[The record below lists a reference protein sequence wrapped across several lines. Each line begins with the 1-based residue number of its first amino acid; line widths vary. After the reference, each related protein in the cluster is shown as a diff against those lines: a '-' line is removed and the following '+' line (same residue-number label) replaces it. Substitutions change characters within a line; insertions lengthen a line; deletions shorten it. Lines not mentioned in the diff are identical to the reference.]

1 MGCHVVEELSN
12 PVSFHRGGFQSRP
25 RYKRLGSHPLRQQL
39 LNNAN
44 IWWDGSISPDSSRSQ
59 VFLRRE
65 IFPGRQLQNLPLQL
79 TIEGLCLEIP
89 ASPKNWELKD
99 GGPSQDSPR
108 TLEASRP
115 RPTGSQTLR
124 LSSRP
129 SKQTSFPGRLGVLPW
144 PSVLCPGAY
153 QRLCLQSF
161 PSHRTQE
168 HKPGEQWASPQWQP
182 ETLEVPLREMLALLV
197 VEGKQKMVPA
207 DCKDAERESYK
218 STCQKMKKKR
228 RGRKEEMKNV
238 FKKKKM
244 APSCSS
250 KAESASKSGEVVPTS
265 LCPWTEPQP
274 TFPLRTEL

>member
-99 GGPSQDSPR
+99 GGPSQVPMLACGERQGLWWWPHPLRMTQQYHLASMASWLSSTGISHDNLLPHIPWICLSAVNSNPCPGIAPKSLNSSSQQLRLPGVPVWGMHGCGKDWFSFHLGCHRSAISLSALNVSPL
-108 TLEASRP
+108 TQTTALMWGWDPCFSS
-115 RPTGSQTLR
+115 PTGQG
-124 LSSRP
+124 
-129 SKQTSFPGRLGVLPW
+129 QV
-144 PSVLCPGAY
+144 
-153 QRLCLQSF
+153 
-161 PSHRTQE
+161 
-168 HKPGEQWASPQWQP
+168 QP
-182 ETLEVPLREMLALLV
+182 
-197 VEGKQKMVPA
+197 
-207 DCKDAERESYK
+207 Y
-218 STCQKMKKKR
+218 
-228 RGRKEEMKNV
+228 
-238 FKKKKM
+238 
-244 APSCSS
+244 
-250 KAESASKSGEVVPTS
+250 
-265 LCPWTEPQP
+265 
-274 TFPLRTEL
+274 